1 MINRLTKLI
10 MDSQHHSTRVVG
22 ALCVAPRF
30 SMPRIWYTECMAN
43 QQLVDYIT
51 QQTQA
56 GVTKEVVKN
65 ALVTT
70 GWGERDVADAMN
82 AAFGT
87 SPAAVAPVASP
98 AAVSPA
104 VSRPTIAAKPAVTPV
119 VMPAAKP
126 IVASPAAASS
136 LVSVSMFDAKSGP
149 VFEPK
154 SKSIQSGT
162 PPTSSVASSGSVI
175 AIAAQRSGNRFTSIF
190 LPVILGVVTVGA
202 GVFAYMTWRE
212 KSGLREQV
220 AALTAQSAALQAQL
234 QGLEKDKDADVSH
247 ITALTESA
255 NDFEGQLSLFV
266 VPGGSSAA
274 VSVTVKGTVNGSDKV
289 PYTLTTGKGIVLAI
303 KNYKDPTVFPLLPSF
318 VGEIIEI
325 TGTHVPGARD
335 ITVTALN
342 GKPIATP
349 TTP

>member
-1 MINRLTKLI
+1 
-10 MDSQHHSTRVVG
+10 
-22 ALCVAPRF
+22 
-30 SMPRIWYTECMAN
+30 MPN

-56 GVTKEVVKN
+56 GVAKEVVKN
-65 ALVTT
+65 TLVAT

-87 SPAAVAPVASP
+87 SPAAVAPTASP
-98 AAVSPA
+98 AAASPA
-104 VSRPTIAAKPAVTPV
+104 VSRPIIAAKPAITPV

-126 IVASPAAASS
+126 IAASPAAASS
-136 LVSVSMFDAKSGP
+136 PVSMSMFDAKSGP

-154 SKSIQSGT
+154 SKSIQSGAPST
-162 PPTSSVASSGSVI
+162 PSAVSSGSI
-175 AIAAQRSGNRFTSIF
+175 MAIAAQRSGSRFTPIL

-212 KSGLREQV
+212 KSGLSTQV
-220 AALTAQSAALQAQL
+220 VALTAQSAAFQTQI
-234 QGLEKDKDADVSH
+234 QGLEKDKDADASK
-247 ITALTESA
+247 ITTLTDSVK
-255 NDFEGQLSLFV
+255 DLEGQLSLFV

-274 VSVTVKGTVNGSDKV
+274 ASVTVKGTVNGSDKV
-289 PYTLTTGKGIVLAI
+289 SYTFTTGKGIVLAI
-303 KNYKDPTVFPLLPSF
+303 KNYKDPAVSPLLPSF
-318 VGEIIEI
+318 VGETIEV

-342 GKPIATP
+342 GKPIATS